1 MKNQLLIALGVVVV
15 FFALIFGSW
24 AWKYY
29 TAPIQ
34 GKVDAEV
41 QIESAQSRIQ
51 WYNHF
56 HDLCSVVESNKES
69 LRVQQMLLESSESN
83 DERIRIRAN
92 IGGIKAQI
100 ARNVNRYN
108 ADAAKDYTAARFK
121 DGDLPYQL
129 SVDGE
134 TYCN

>member
-1 MKNQLLIALGVVVV
+1 
-15 FFALIFGSW
+15 
-24 AWKYY
+24 
-29 TAPIQ
+29 
-34 GKVDAEV
+34 
-41 QIESAQSRIQ
+41 
-51 WYNHF
+51 
-56 HDLCSVVESNKES
+56 
-69 LRVQQMLLESSESN
+69 MLLESSESN

-100 ARNVNRYN
+100 SRNVNRYN

-129 SVDGE
+129 SIDGE

>member
-1 MKNQLLIALGVVVV
+1 MKKQLLIGLGVFVC
-15 FFALIFGSW
+15 FIALIFGSW

-29 TAPIQ
+29 TASIK
-34 GKVDAEV
+34 GKVNAEV
-41 QIESAQSRIQ
+41 QIESAESRIQ

-56 HDLCSVVESNKES
+56 HDLCSVVQSNKES
-69 LRVQQMLLESSESN
+69 LRVQKMLLESSESN

-92 IGGIKAQI
+92 IGGIQAQI

-108 ADAAKDYTAARFK
+108 ADASKNYTAARFK
-121 DGDLPYQL
+121 DSDLPFKL
-129 SVDGE
+129 SVSGE